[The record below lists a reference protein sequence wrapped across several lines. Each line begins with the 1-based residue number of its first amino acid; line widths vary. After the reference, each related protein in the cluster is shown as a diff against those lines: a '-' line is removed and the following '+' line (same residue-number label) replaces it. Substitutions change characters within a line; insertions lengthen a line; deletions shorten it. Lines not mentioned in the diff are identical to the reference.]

1 MVNDLIHHAYIME
14 SLQNPQ
20 TTGSGELGL
29 QTQQGAGGLGVEA
42 LCTPLTPGPEHLFHL
57 LVPEL
62 HPLQ

>member
-20 TTGSGELGL
+20 TTGSGELDL
-29 QTQQGAGGLGVEA
+29 QTQQGAGGWGVEA
-42 LCTPLTPGPEHLFHL
+42 LRTLLTPEHLFHL